1 MNDKF
6 TKEYLLTKIQII
18 KNNEYRISDGLLCPH
33 IRASYMKKMQD
44 SSSLQSKSPTFEA
57 LVDNVLEYT
66 TKSNFNRFPHDCLAI
81 HLRLGDFVALKNKS
95 DFLDI
100 LKSVNETVDT
110 NPGIRSIAI
119 VCALNFASEPPF
131 KCDVKKIM
139 LSIDILREF
148 IQGLPLPV
156 QLQSSTPDEDF
167 CKLATAQYL
176 LTSFGGYGELAK
188 RVKDALPK
196 SENILTT
203 RQPGLNSKIDRTMLS
218 SGGA

>member
-6 TKEYLLTKIQII
+6 TKGYILTQLKII
-18 KNNEYRISDGLLCPH
+18 KNNEYRISDGLLYPH

-66 TKSNFNRFPHDCLAI
+66 TKSNFSRFPDDCLAI

-131 KCDVKKIM
+131 KFDMKKTM
-139 LSIDILREF
+139 LSIDILHEF

-196 SENILTT
+196 SENI
-203 RQPGLNSKIDRTMLS
+203 PCGANKIREGTS
-218 SGGA
+218 